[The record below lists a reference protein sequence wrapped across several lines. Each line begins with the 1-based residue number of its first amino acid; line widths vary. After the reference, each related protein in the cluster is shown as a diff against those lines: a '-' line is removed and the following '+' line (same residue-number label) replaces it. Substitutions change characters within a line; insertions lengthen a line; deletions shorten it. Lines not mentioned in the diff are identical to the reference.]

1 MLEKMKNINF
11 YLYQILFKSVYIPVL
26 SYYRIY
32 ADTECHL
39 FRPKRAYGAKQKG
52 IRGQAEGH
60 PGYVLSAQS
69 KKGPAASLRR
79 DLVTIRELTKTK
91 CS

>member
-39 FRPKRAYGAKQKG
+39 FRPKRASGAKQKD

-60 PGYVLSAQS
+60 PRPSRRTSAAKQ
-69 KKGPAASLRR
+69 KDIR
-79 DLVTIRELTKTK
+79 VTR
-91 CS
+91 